1 LTEYKKNTA
10 TEVEILEHFKKS
22 DQQFIP
28 NLSSKVNLEVYA
40 QKLSKLADNFEVW
53 VDDDLVGV
61 VSAYMNDPIQ
71 VRVFISNVS
80 VLEKFTGKG
89 FASKLL
95 DDCLQ
100 YAKSNGFKEVVLEVN
115 SNNQPAC
122 SLYYKK
128 GFRVKENHNDIL
140 KLILEI

>member
-1 LTEYKKNTA
+1 MTEYKKNTA
-10 TEVEILEHFKKS
+10 TEVEILDHLKKS

-28 NLSSKVNLEVYA
+28 QLSSRVNLEVYA
-40 QKLSKLADNFEVW
+40 QKLSKFADNFEVW
-53 VDDDLVGV
+53 VDNELAGIVA
-61 VSAYMNDPIQ
+61 AYMND
-71 VRVFISNVS
+71 RLEGRAFISNVS

-89 FASKLL
+89 YASRLL
-95 DDCLQ
+95 ENCIQD
-100 YAKSNGFKEVVLEVN
+100 AKSNCFKEVVLEVN

-128 GFRVKENHNDIL
+128 GFRLKENHNDIF